1 MEKPRL
7 LEMDLMRVLALALVI
22 FQHCWSGI
30 GLDAPA
36 RAFSCHGYSALIYGV
51 PLFVMISGFFQ
62 LSAATLPVGA
72 FLKKR
77 FTRLLLP
84 FFLWMTVVYILS
96 VLMHKYDDV
105 QTVGDAF
112 RLYVPYFVGNRV
124 NDAFWYVYMLS
135 GLYLITPVLQ
145 RALAAPDRKRLLE
158 YCQILWVLLV
168 VLGDFLPQFTF
179 FQLFPVAG
187 RFVGYYLAGYYIG
200 TYLKDKA
207 CIRWIGAAGLA
218 VSFALNVAL
227 KYAGHSFFILE
238 MGEVVSLFLL
248 VGSFRPADSPA
259 SRLLTRISRYSYTI
273 YLTHFVLIRLFYT
286 ALPGL
291 FPQHWATPLYAVAL
305 VLACETVFCFIL
317 ERLHIPGKWTGIAG
331 RA

>member
-1 MEKPRL
+1 MDKPRL
-7 LEMDLMRVLALALVI
+7 LEMDAMRVLALVLVI
-22 FQHCWSGI
+22 FQHSWSI
-30 GLDAPA
+30 LGLDAPA
-36 RAFSCHGYSALIYGV
+36 QAFTYHGYSALIYGV

-84 FFLWMTVVYILS
+84 FFVWMTVVYILS
-96 VLMHKYDDV
+96 ILMHKYDDV
-105 QTVGDAF
+105 RTVGDAF

-145 RALAAPDRKRLLE
+145 RALAAPDRKQLLE
-158 YCQILWVLLV
+158 YCLALWVLLV

-218 VSFALNVAL
+218 VSFTLNVLL
-227 KYAGHSFFILE
+227 KYAGHSYAILE
-238 MGEVVSLFLL
+238 VGEVVSVFLL
-248 VGSFRPADSPA
+248 ICSFRPADSPA

-273 YLTHFVLIRLFYT
+273 YLTHFVLIRFLAT
-286 ALPGL
+286 AMPQW
-291 FPQHWATPLYAVAL
+291 FPASWAAPIYMSVL
-305 VLACETVFCFIL
+305 VLACETAFCFIL
-317 ERLHIPGKWTGIAG
+317 ERLRIPGKWTGIA
-331 RA
+331 